1 MNVSIENSDRYLKSI
16 IRRRNLLR
24 FAKSVTLAE
33 LARIICSTLKPNF
46 PRVLSIVGGAA
57 SGKSTLTSSLAG
69 ALRSAGIDS
78 LAVLSTDDYS
88 IGNRSFRENQLSSVD
103 PYLTHDF
110 SLLSKNVEQICR
122 LRTAEQLRIPRYDP
136 STGAGVP
143 PPSTENAPTVD
154 MENYLTDLITGL
166 IQLII
171 VEGDFQPLIRTD
183 YVIYLHLSDKTRLE
197 NRISRDIQFRNYQ
210 TKSSVIKSFKQ
221 RQTSQHTIYTLPVSE
236 KANAIIWSNP
246 RRHNNQIMYLYDL
259 FLEKY

>member
-1 MNVSIENSDRYLKSI
+1 MNASIENSDRYLKSI

-33 LARIICSTLKPNF
+33 LARIICITLKPNF
-46 PRVLSIVGGAA
+46 PRILSIVGGAA
-57 SGKSTLTSSLAG
+57 SGKSILTSSLVG
-69 ALRSAGIDS
+69 ALRDAGIDS

-122 LRTAEQLRIPRYDP
+122 LGPGEQLRIPKYDP

-143 PPSTENAPTVD
+143 PSTVNAPTVD
-154 MENYLTDLITGL
+154 IENYLTDLITGL

-171 VEGDFQPLIRTD
+171 VEGDFQPLTRTD
-183 YVIYLHLSDKTRLE
+183 YVIYLHLSDKTRLK

-221 RQTSQHTIYTLPVSE
+221 RQTSQHNIYTLPVSE

-246 RRHNNQIMYLYDL
+246 RRHNNQIIYMYDL